1 MRTAH
6 EEGCEDHGTAQRDMT
21 PDVKHDGDT
30 DITVELCRSFRVYK
44 TVPARLWASSCFN
57 SAMVLYF
64 WPVPSTSASSASS
77 SSLRSSGASK
87 ALLSGEEDPMSR
99 IAYKSGSLDALS
111 KRSVQCNTQPRVQQV
126 VTGAHTPAQSSGTCR
141 QVPEWISAR

>member
-6 EEGCEDHGTAQRDMT
+6 EEGGEAHGTARRDMT

-30 DITVELCRSFRVYK
+30 DITIELCRSFRVYK

-77 SSLRSSGASK
+77 SSLQSSGVSE
-87 ALLSGEEDPMSR
+87 ALLSGEGWPISEVSIQDR
-99 IAYKSGSLDALS
+99 KS
-111 KRSVQCNTQPRVQQV
+111 
-126 VTGAHTPAQSSGTCR
+126 
-141 QVPEWISAR
+141 